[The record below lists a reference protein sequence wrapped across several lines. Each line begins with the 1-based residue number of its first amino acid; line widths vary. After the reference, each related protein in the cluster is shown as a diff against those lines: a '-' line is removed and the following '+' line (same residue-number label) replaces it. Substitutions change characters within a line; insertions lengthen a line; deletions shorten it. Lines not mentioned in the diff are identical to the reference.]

1 MSEQNSGIVP
11 IHGSDY
17 KTVALRLKEFR
28 ENEKYA
34 GFGIITKE
42 TDRNEDEVF
51 FKAVIKDPSGAV
63 VASGSASERLGS
75 NRINKTSHYEVCETS
90 AVGRALAFL
99 GLLGTEI
106 ATEEDIARAK
116 ALEAELDAGEHAE
129 ETKQP
134 TDVDSA
140 RKHCLKLIGYDA
152 KTESVTGTYL
162 EADEAIQWLNSQC
175 PPDVI
180 KDVMP
185 FITDIKEQLQG
196 VSSVEAA

>member
-1 MSEQNSGIVP
+1 MSETDTGIVD

-17 KTVALRLKEFR
+17 KKVALRLKTFR
-28 ENEKYA
+28 QDEKFA
-34 GFGIITKE
+34 GYRIITKQIDR
-42 TDRNEDEVF
+42 TDNEVF
-51 FKAVIKDPSGAV
+51 FKAKIKDPNGAT
-63 VASGSASERLGS
+63 VATGSASERLGS

-140 RKHCLKLIGYDA
+140 RQHCLQMLGYDA
-152 KTESVTGTYL
+152 KKGSVTGTYL
-162 EADEAIQWLNSQC
+162 EADKAIEWLNSQC

-185 FITDIKEQLQG
+185 FITDIKEQLMG